1 MTGTVKPQVELEHV
15 NRLRLALTRVE
26 RALRQNAGGGVTPSQ
41 YAVLTTLDRHGR
53 MALGELAQHE
63 GVSPPSITRI
73 VQVLEEKGLVSR
85 TVSASDHRV
94 ATVAATAM
102 ARRTVARIRRQRNAW
117 LAQRMAELNSGEL
130 DDLNRGTAALEH
142 ILELGR

>member
-1 MTGTVKPQVELEHV
+1 MTGAVKPQVELEHV
-15 NRLRLALTRVE
+15 NRLRLALTRLE
-26 RALRQNAGGGVTPSQ
+26 RALRQNAGGGITPSQ
-41 YAVLTTLDRHGR
+41 YAVLTTLDRHGP
-53 MALGELAQHE
+53 MPLGELAQHE

-73 VQVLEEKGLVSR
+73 VQVLEEKGLVGR
-85 TVSASDHRV
+85 TVSESDHRV

-102 ARRTVARIRRQRNAW
+102 ARRTVARIRHQRNAW